1 MIRGAIF
8 DMDGLLFDT
17 EMMYQ
22 QTWRELAEEMGVVLG
37 EHFVN
42 DISGTS
48 GSHMCRVLEK
58 HYGVS
63 DGMTV
68 RDECMRRM
76 REKQKKP
83 VPMKKGVHE
92 ILEYFRTHGIKL
104 AVASST
110 EKEQIENNLTLAGI
124 RDYFDEV
131 VSGNEVAHGK
141 PAPDVF
147 LLAARKI
154 SCQPEECYV
163 FEDSFNGVRAGVAA
177 GCRTIMIPDL
187 FEATEEMYE
196 ICWGVYP
203 DLQVVKGSL

>member
-154 SCQPEECYV
+154 GCQPEECYV

-187 FEATEEMYE
+187 LEATEEMYE